1 MAQDTDSCQTAPAHD
16 THQPCGRKGCLVEM
30 PHELLRMVAGDPDLA
45 NHDRKQARLA
55 CRVLEAAMRPSIFRR
70 AIISRLR
77 ADRDAFL
84 SIAAAPHLAACVEEV
99 VWLELGEFQGTKFSL
114 NFFFPFLFNLLT
126 TCRV

>member
-1 MAQDTDSCQTAPAHD
+1 MDQDTDSPQPAPGHD
-16 THQPCGRKGCLVEM
+16 THLPCGRKACLVEM
-30 PHELLRMVAGDPDLA
+30 PQELLRMVAADPDLT

-55 CRVLEAAMRPSIFRR
+55 CRALEAAMRPSIFRR

-99 VWLELGEFQGTKFSL
+99 VWLELGEFPGTKLLL
-114 NFFFPFLFNLLT
+114 NPFHFFF
-126 TCRV
+126 

>member
-1 MAQDTDSCQTAPAHD
+1 
-16 THQPCGRKGCLVEM
+16 
-30 PHELLRMVAGDPDLA
+30 MVAADPDLT

-84 SIAAAPHLAACVEEV
+84 SVAAAPHLAACVEEV
-99 VWLELGEFQGTKFSL
+99 VWMELGEFPGTKAFVKWFSS
-114 NFFFPFLFNLLT
+114 FLF
-126 TCRV
+126 